1 MVGLQS
7 LTYHIRK
14 EIRPKKDAHT
24 TFHFYVAHPPTIQIL
39 PDVLC
44 LKRIASDQAGNHML
58 FKIARHGKLTS
69 VQYGIAQAIDTGP
82 KPLTNATC

>member
-1 MVGLQS
+1 
-7 LTYHIRK
+7 
-14 EIRPKKDAHT
+14 
-24 TFHFYVAHPPTIQIL
+24 
-39 PDVLC
+39 
-44 LKRIASDQAGNHML
+44 ML